1 MFYKKWI
8 IVSLSVLLAGFIIL
22 QTAESESDTPHL
34 HGNLIFSY
42 SPYTVILFDL
52 DTGIEKAEIRLP
64 NGKIVD
70 LSNARLTVESDG
82 SFTINHAS
90 FESIVVIAT
99 PNDADN
105 YAISV
110 HVSIFDKTTR
120 KSTLETAAYDAI
132 LAPLPHEELAPLVIV
147 DDRTI
152 QILEETPHRGYT
164 TESFEF
170 DILIVDPT
178 INRHR
183 DIQFN
188 DGRVSGA
195 TINGKIYDPDGTLME
210 SFTHTTQ
217 QNDGYAHSWLVP
229 YSATTRGAYTIQ
241 VDATKVFDTGHSTSD
256 TITVEFYLGTG
267 DDSDDC
273 INTSYLSRCMDT
285 YTNDNSTCMTTK
297 TTCMNTPNV
306 SDTITMQCMAT
317 YDMCMMNSTKRYMM
331 CTTMCL
337 ANP

>member
-8 IVSLSVLLAGFIIL
+8 IVGLSVLLAGFIIL
-22 QTAESESDTPHL
+22 QTAESESDAPHL

-42 SPYTVILFDL
+42 SPYTAILFDL

-64 NGKIVD
+64 NGEIFD

-90 FESIVVIAT
+90 SKSIVVIAT

-110 HVSIFDKTTR
+110 HVSMFDTTTR

-132 LAPLPHEELAPLVIV
+132 LAPLPHEEPAPPAIV

-164 TESFEF
+164 TESFDF

-183 DIQFN
+183 DIHFN

-195 TINGKIYDPDGTLME
+195 TINGKIYDSERTLME

-217 QNDGYAHSWLVP
+217 QNDEYAHSWPVP

-241 VDATKVFDTGHSTSD
+241 VDATKVFDTGHTASD
-256 TITVEFYLGTG
+256 SIIIEFWVNERD
-267 DDSDDC
+267 DDSNS
-273 INTSYLSRCMDT
+273 IT
-285 YTNDNSTCMTTK
+285 NSTGN
-297 TTCMNTPNV
+297 NT
-306 SDTITMQCMAT
+306 
-317 YDMCMMNSTKRYMM
+317 R
-331 CTTMCL
+331 
-337 ANP
+337 